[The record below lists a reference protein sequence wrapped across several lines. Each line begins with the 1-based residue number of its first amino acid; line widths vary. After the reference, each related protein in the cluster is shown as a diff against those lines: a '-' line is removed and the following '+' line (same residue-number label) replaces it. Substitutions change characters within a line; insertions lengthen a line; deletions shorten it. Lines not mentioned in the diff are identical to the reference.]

1 MDIRKYN
8 RSAWDQEVD
17 RGNKWT
23 LPVSDEEIAAARA
36 GVWDNTYETGPKGM
50 VS

>member
-8 RSAWDQEVD
+8 RSAWDREVEE
-17 RGNKWT
+17 GNKWT

-36 GVWDNTYETGPKGM
+36 GRWDIILTPTKP
-50 VS
+50 VP